1 VKYFITYFFIVI
13 SGVTFAEMDSLL
25 INAESR
31 LKEKLEALRSP
42 TNTDEQKN
50 QFNLAFKAELE
61 KTFQLKGV
69 FDYPFSKLSSL
80 GSIKSSDEVVRIFN
94 WNLEHE
100 DFSQSYYCYIMQR
113 NPRNNSIEV
122 TELIDNSAQLE
133 ERPEQILTAENWYG
147 ALYYTIIPKE
157 KSGKTYY
164 TLLGWDGNSLSS
176 TIKLI
181 DVLYFSGKKPKL
193 GYNLFKTEEGIKKR
207 IFFEYKEQAV
217 MSLKYD
223 KARNMI
229 IFDHL
234 SPETPA
240 LKGFYA
246 YYVPDL
252 SYDAFEFDKNYWEY
266 RSDII
271 SINKADDMKMTIYTL
286 NKKTGQTE
294 AKQIKREWINP
305 SDGMTGDGKHVAVM
319 PGEEDI
325 KKPENKVKKTKKP
338 KTPGKYKPG
347 SIFRKGK

>member
-1 VKYFITYFFIVI
+1 MKHLITYLIIVI
-13 SGVTFAEMDSLL
+13 SGVTFAESDSLL
-25 INAESR
+25 INSEVR
-31 LKEKLEALRSP
+31 LKQKLEALRNP
-42 TNTDEQKN
+42 ANTDEQKD
-50 QFNLAFKAELE
+50 QLNLEFKVELE
-61 KTFQLKGV
+61 KTFQLKEV
-69 FDYPFSKLSSL
+69 FDYPFSKLTSL

-94 WNLEHE
+94 WNVEHE
-100 DFSQSYYCYIMQR
+100 DFSQSYFCYIMQR
-113 NPRNNSIEV
+113 NPRSNTIEV

-133 ERPEQILTAENWYG
+133 ERPEQILTADNWYG

-176 TIKLI
+176 NVKII
-181 DVLYFSGKKPKL
+181 DVLYFSGSKPKL

-207 IFFEYKEQAV
+207 IFFEYKEQAI

-240 LKGFYA
+240 LKGFYS

-271 SINKADDMKMTIYTL
+271 GINKEDDKKMTIYTI
-286 NKKTGQTE
+286 NKKTGETE
-294 AKQIKREWINP
+294 AKQIKRVWIDP
-305 SDGMTGDGKHVAVM
+305 SDATTGDGKHVAVM
-319 PGEEDI
+319 PGEDS
-325 KKPENKVKKTKKP
+325 KVPESTLEKP
-338 KTPGKYKPG
+338 KRTKNHGKTKPG
-347 SIFRKGK
+347 SILKKGQ